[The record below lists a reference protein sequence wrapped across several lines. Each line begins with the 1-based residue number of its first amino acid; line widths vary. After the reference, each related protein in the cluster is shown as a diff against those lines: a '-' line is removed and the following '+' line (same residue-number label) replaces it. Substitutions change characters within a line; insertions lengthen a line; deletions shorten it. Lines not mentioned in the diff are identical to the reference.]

1 VCTLLLVLS
10 GCNMVKGLPRDH
22 ECRATLRSII
32 GLENAYSWAFEIEV
46 NYPTRINIA
55 SISYDQSVATGGNI
69 RGRVPLRADV

>member
-1 VCTLLLVLS
+1 MIPV
-10 GCNMVKGLPRDH
+10 
-22 ECRATLRSII
+22 